1 MTDDR
6 HRYQREVERL
16 LEQIRERVR
25 ELQLLRVRGA
35 RGAAVRAQ
43 KEELKRARHELAT
56 LVIATRAARRFGS
69 RCRPRGS
76 QTNALRLEPT
86 RVTGSPRATH
96 SVRRQSS

>member
-25 ELQLLRVRGA
+25 ELQLLRAGGA

-43 KEELKRARHELAT
+43 KEALKRARHELAT
-56 LVIATRAARRFGS
+56 LVAATR
-69 RCRPRGS
+69 
-76 QTNALRLEPT
+76 
-86 RVTGSPRATH
+86 
-96 SVRRQSS
+96 